1 MSLCFLKSFRICF
14 SIFLST
20 LECIIVPSLLTI
32 IAWRAVGKSF
42 NVSLTMFFTL
52 MSIFDTKL
60 VREISVDRRI

>member
-1 MSLCFLKSFRICF
+1 M
-14 SIFLST
+14 
-20 LECIIVPSLLTI
+20 VPSLLTI